1 MQSLSCRWQL
11 PIFSGR
17 LQPNIVGVCELNF
30 CVRYGYKWVL
40 TAIITT
46 LVDHVFSTITS
57 TYLPLIRI
65 SPFSKVR

>member
-1 MQSLSCRWQL
+1 MLELFLVCRWQL

-46 LVDHVFSTITS
+46 LVD
-57 TYLPLIRI
+57 
-65 SPFSKVR
+65 